1 MALVLIVDDSPTEQ
15 HVLARMLEKQGFET
29 IAAADGEE
37 AIARARTDHPDVILM
52 DVVMPGMNG
61 YQATRSLAKDP
72 DTSAIPVIMI
82 STKVDKVDQVWGL
95 RQGAVRYLPKPVSDS
110 EVLDAVRE
118 ALAT

>member
-15 HVLARMLEKQGFET
+15 HVLSRMLEKQGFDT

-37 AIARARTDHPDVILM
+37 AIARARSDHPDVILM

-61 YQATRSLAKDP
+61 FQATRNLAKDP
-72 DTSAIPVIMI
+72 DTSTIPVIMI
-82 STKVDKVDQVWGL
+82 STKTKVWGL

-110 EVLDAVRE
+110 EVVDAVRE

>member
-15 HVLARMLEKQGFET
+15 HVLSRMLEKQGFET

-37 AIARARTDHPDVILM
+37 AIARARSDHPDVILM
-52 DVVMPGMNG
+52 DIVMPGMNG
-61 YQATRSLAKDP
+61 FQATRNLAKDP

-82 STKVDKVDQVWGL
+82 STKTEEADQVWGL
-95 RQGAVRYLPKPVSDS
+95 RQGAVRYLPKPVSDR
-110 EVLDAVRE
+110 EVVDAVRE